1 MRISAST
8 MKHVALFLALILA
21 LAACSRRETPAAA
34 NDTAQPAKKT
44 ETAAGAQT
52 ATGTDI
58 GSMMPE
64 YSAMWLDG
72 SKFDLAGKR
81 DKVVLLNVWA
91 TWCGPCRIE
100 IPELQALHNKLAP
113 KGFEVIGVS
122 VDESGVESVR
132 QFVTEQKMTYPV
144 AIDPEGKL
152 AGIFQTSVL
161 PTSVLLDRTGK
172 ILWKH
177 YGLIEPN
184 NPELAQAI
192 EKAL

>member
-1 MRISAST
+1 
-8 MKHVALFLALILA
+8 MKNLALLLALTLA
-21 LAACSRRETPAAA
+21 LAACKRGETAVAT
-34 NDTAQPAKKT
+34 NDTAQQPTKKG
-44 ETAAGAQT
+44 ETAAAQT
-52 ATGTDI
+52 ATGTDV
-58 GSMMPE
+58 GSTMPD

-72 SKFDLAGKR
+72 SKFDLATKR
-81 DKVVLLNVWA
+81 EKVVLLNVWA

-132 QFVTEQKMTYPV
+132 QFVNEQKMTYPV
-144 AIDPEGKL
+144 ALDPEGKL
-152 AGIFQTSVL
+152 AAIFQTSVL

-184 NPELAQAI
+184 NPELAEAI

>member
-1 MRISAST
+1 